1 MRKVIVGIFSVFMLA
16 ACSTS
21 KLTSEQKTV
30 KHALV
35 TQKVRQAVDGRAY
48 TVEMNYIYPQCMAS
62 RHLDYG
68 YTLRIS
74 GDSIYSYLPYFGR
87 AYSVP
92 YNGGNG
98 LNFKGVMDYYKV
110 TRTKKDCTDV
120 VLGVK
125 DDGDEYQYTMNIYDN
140 GTVSLGVFSRN
151 RESIS
156 FSGEMMMKEN

>member
-1 MRKVIVGIFSVFMLA
+1 MRKVIVGIFSVIMLT

-21 KLTSEQKTV
+21 KFTSEQKAV

-35 TQKVRQAVDGRAY
+35 TQKVRQAVDDRAY
-48 TVEMNYIYPQCMAS
+48 TVEMNYIYPQRMAS

-125 DDGDEYQYTMNIYDN
+125 DDGDDYQYTMNIYDN

>member
-1 MRKVIVGIFSVFMLA
+1 MRKVIVGIFSVIMLT

-21 KLTSEQKTV
+21 KLTSEQKAV

-35 TQKVRQAVDGRAY
+35 TQKVRQAVDDRAY
-48 TVEMNYIYPQCMAS
+48 TVEMNYIYPQRMAS

-98 LNFKGVMDYYKV
+98 LKFKGVMDYYKV

>member
-1 MRKVIVGIFSVFMLA
+1 MRKVIVGIFSVIMLT

-21 KLTSEQKTV
+21 KLTSEQKAV

-35 TQKVRQAVDGRAY
+35 TQKVRQAVDDRAY
-48 TVEMNYIYPQCMAS
+48 TVEMNYIYPQRMAS

-125 DDGDEYQYTMNIYDN
+125 DDGDDYQYTMNIYDN

>member
-1 MRKVIVGIFSVFMLA
+1 MRKVIVVIFSVCMLV

-30 KHALV
+30 KRAQV
-35 TQKVRQAVDGRAY
+35 TQQVRQAVDDRAY
-48 TVEMNYIYPQCMAS
+48 TVEMNYIYPQRMAS

-68 YTLRIS
+68 YSLRIS

-92 YNGGNG
+92 YGGGNG

-125 DDGDEYQYTMNIYDN
+125 DDGDEYQYTLNIYDN

-156 FSGEMMMKEN
+156 FGGQMTIKED